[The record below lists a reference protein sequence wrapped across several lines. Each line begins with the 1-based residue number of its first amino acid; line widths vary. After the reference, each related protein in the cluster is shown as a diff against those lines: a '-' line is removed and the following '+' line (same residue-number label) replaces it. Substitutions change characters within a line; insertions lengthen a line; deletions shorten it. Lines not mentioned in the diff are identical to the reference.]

1 MRPRDAMQEAR
12 LLDDAAVREFLTN
25 GFVRLTPDVDP
36 GVHREVDALLR
47 FACERETW
55 HGNNILARVPRM
67 YEVLDCPV
75 VRGALISLAGPHYY
89 LHPHRAVHTSTPV
102 AEPPGDVDPAADAPP
117 MGRGSRA
124 GSGWHQD
131 AQSPLARARHHV
143 PRYLIGFYFPHD
155 TPLAMGPTRIQAGS
169 HLHAHPVEPH
179 GVVLDPIA
187 AGTFLLLHFDMVHA
201 GFPNGTESTRYMVK
215 FVFARTRH
223 PTAPSWNNA
232 EATWRRPERCI
243 PDYDLPGTWSYLW
256 NWMRGTAG
264 GAVAPFGTTGGV
276 DPGGQAARLERI
288 YAGPGAE
295 GAKTGAE
302 GAKTGAT
309 QADVASLAREL
320 AESAGRGR
328 HRRVLARDEA
338 GRSLPRDDIRGYPLC
353 WNERAIVMED
363 AAYGLAARGPRAI
376 PALLGLLGQGDP
388 WLRINAAFALGE
400 MGPVARE
407 SVPAVT
413 ALLDDPHQQVV
424 RQALDA
430 LGAIG
435 CGLDAAL
442 PRIEALLLTS
452 NPAWREAEVMRGWVA
467 EDQVRLNAAFVLL
480 NAVSNPGAADMPAVE
495 AIASAA
501 LGVANGYVDAVL
513 AETLARIGTPGA
525 HARAIRFLSERRW
538 DETLMGDGKPF

>member
-1 MRPRDAMQEAR
+1 MRPRDAIQEAR

-102 AEPPGDVDPAADAPP
+102 AGPSLAFDPAVDAPP
-117 MGRGSRA
+117 MGQGSRA

-155 TPLAMGPTRIQAGS
+155 TPLAMGPTRFQAGS

-179 GVVLDPIA
+179 GVVLDSVA

-201 GFPNGTESTRYMVK
+201 GFPNATESTRYMVK
-215 FVFARTRH
+215 FVFARTCH
-223 PTAPSWNNA
+223 PTAPSWENA
-232 EATWRRPERCI
+232 EAAWRRPERCI
-243 PDYDLPGTWSYLW
+243 PDCELPATWSYLW
-256 NWMRGTAG
+256 NWMRGTTAG
-264 GAVAPFGTTGGV
+264 AAGAPSGKTDGV
-276 DPGGQAARLERI
+276 DPGGQAVRLERI
-288 YAGPGAE
+288 YARA
-295 GAKTGAE
+295 AH
-302 GAKTGAT
+302 
-309 QADVASLAREL
+309 ADVDGLADAL
-320 AESAGRGR
+320 AGRAGQGR
-328 HRRVLARDEA
+328 HERVLARDEA
-338 GRSLPRDDIRGYPLC
+338 GGVLPRDDIRGYPRR
-353 WNERAIVMED
+353 WNERAVVMED
-363 AAYGLAARGPRAI
+363 GAHRLAACGPRAI
-376 PALLGLLGQGDP
+376 PRLLGLLELDDP
-388 WLRINAAFALGE
+388 WVRINAAFALGE
-400 MGPVARE
+400 MGPVARDG
-407 SVPAVT
+407 VAAVT
-413 ALLDDPHQQVV
+413 GLLDDPHQQVV

-435 CGLDAAL
+435 RGIDAAL
-442 PRIEALLLTS
+442 PKIEALLLTS
-452 NPAWREAEVMRGWVA
+452 NPAWQEAQVLRGWVA
-467 EDQVRLNAAFVLL
+467 EDQVRINAAFVLL
-480 NAVSNPGAADMPAVE
+480 NAVSNPGAANLPAIE

-513 AETLARIGTPGA
+513 VETLARIGTPGA

-538 DETLMGDGKPF
+538 DETLMGDRKPF